1 MRSGSP
7 IIHLVHRR
15 SPAWVLVLLLCSPP
29 LWGLHIGAPELD
41 SRFDEPLHLV
51 VPIQF
56 TEQDRQGALEAAVWF
71 PDHPELEAIA
81 TLSAR
86 RRGADILLELTT
98 PTALRLRALA
108 LRVDVWTDAQRKS
121 RMSDLRFSPKP
132 QSPSTEATQTAA
144 TPAPLPEAS
153 AMTSLERLRA
163 RQAAAAQSTEPTDTA
178 QPAPNASAAAAAPLG
193 PGSAATPQPTQA
205 ASAPRPWRHWQLA
218 GLVIAGLGLGW
229 LLYRRYGAQTVQ
241 VPPPEAETPTRT
253 VILPSTPRLTEAT
266 VILPEPAA
274 PTSGSSAGASTRD
287 QADSGSTPDTDAAN
301 PGNWALDTLQ
311 VEDEAHLHEV
321 YGEHEEAA
329 RILRTSIEQGETRA
343 SYLLRLL
350 RNYALAGQRDAF
362 VELAAAL
369 YRDRHDDPGIDW
381 SVIQTLGSEIAPEE
395 PMFHTN
401 RLDFDLDQVNP
412 NGPQSK

>member
-51 VPIQF
+51 VPIQL

-132 QSPSTEATQTAA
+132 QSPSTEASQTAA

-163 RQAAAAQSTEPTDTA
+163 RSSMGSDTSTPCTRPPRLARAILVSPQPHPTSNTCSPACTLAAVNAAAES
-178 QPAPNASAAAAAPLG
+178 
-193 PGSAATPQPTQA
+193 
-205 ASAPRPWRHWQLA
+205 
-218 GLVIAGLGLGW
+218 
-229 LLYRRYGAQTVQ
+229 GA
-241 VPPPEAETPTRT
+241 R
-253 VILPSTPRLTEAT
+253 S
-266 VILPEPAA
+266 
-274 PTSGSSAGASTRD
+274 
-287 QADSGSTPDTDAAN
+287 
-301 PGNWALDTLQ
+301 
-311 VEDEAHLHEV
+311 
-321 YGEHEEAA
+321 
-329 RILRTSIEQGETRA
+329 
-343 SYLLRLL
+343 
-350 RNYALAGQRDAF
+350 
-362 VELAAAL
+362 
-369 YRDRHDDPGIDW
+369 
-381 SVIQTLGSEIAPEE
+381 
-395 PMFHTN
+395 
-401 RLDFDLDQVNP
+401 
-412 NGPQSK
+412 